1 MARKVSEKEYK
12 RIIELR
18 DLGLT
23 VAVIAERLGIT
34 RKTVHVY
41 LRAAKLNL
49 EPYERPLDL

>member
-49 EPYERPLDL
+49 EPYERPID